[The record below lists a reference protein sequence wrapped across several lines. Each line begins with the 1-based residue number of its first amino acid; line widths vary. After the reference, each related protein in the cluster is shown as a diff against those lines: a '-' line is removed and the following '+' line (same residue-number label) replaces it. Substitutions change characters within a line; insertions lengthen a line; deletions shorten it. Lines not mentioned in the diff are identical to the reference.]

1 MSVAEPANS
10 AAFYRWKDTQGLV
23 HVVDSPDKVPE
34 ESRASAE
41 RVVLATSVKSSATD
55 DHSTFF
61 GNVRIEWESFGAGFA
76 AAIVLGFVFVIA
88 RRTKKPLL
96 ELGVLVAVA
105 AVIAVI
111 YFGWVKQQSAQ
122 PHPSGGAQPVQI
134 DDSNIAPN
142 RTPRRPPR

>member
-41 RVVLATSVKSSATD
+41 RVVLATSVKLSKPD

-76 AAIVLGFVFVIA
+76 TAIVLGFVFVIA

-96 ELGVLVAVA
+96 ELAVLVAVA
-105 AVIAVI
+105 AVIATI
-111 YFGWVKQQSAQ
+111 YFGWIRQNPQPPDRAQS
-122 PHPSGGAQPVQI
+122 VQI
-134 DDSNIAPN
+134 DDSNKASEKIIKKLY
-142 RTPRRPPR
+142 R